1 MTDKEVFASRIRN
14 LANQLGSLQNQL
26 AEMGELY
33 FDRGYDGVGSDPIID
48 ADVSSQEIDAAT
60 IASMMTCVAQMNN
73 FFGNSAV
80 TTGDYG
86 ATINQTRKML

>member
-1 MTDKEVFASRIRN
+1 MTDKDAFASRLRN
-14 LANQLGSLQNQL
+14 LANQLGNQYSQL
-26 AEMGELY
+26 AEMQEMY
-33 FDRGYDGVGSDPIID
+33 FDRGYDSVGSDPIID

-60 IASMMTCVAQMNN
+60 IAAMMTCVAQMNN